1 MEPPM
6 SRTVLLA
13 LSVMLAACSSPTE
26 GEAGRADDQSPP
38 AAPGSAPPEPA
49 EASEAAV
56 TEEPAPAVSGAAR
69 AEPAQDPAPRPQGI
83 PADPDRPVAPLVT
96 ETPKGGLSLAE
107 FQYSMVERVMRLD
120 ADKDGALSR
129 GEVAAGGDG
138 ARMIGMADSDRDGRV
153 TPAEIA
159 AGASFM
165 FRQMDRNR
173 DGRVTEDERP
183 QQ

>member
-1 MEPPM
+1 
-6 SRTVLLA
+6 
-13 LSVMLAACSSPTE
+13 
-26 GEAGRADDQSPP
+26 
-38 AAPGSAPPEPA
+38 
-49 EASEAAV
+49 
-56 TEEPAPAVSGAAR
+56 
-69 AEPAQDPAPRPQGI
+69 
-83 PADPDRPVAPLVT
+83 VAPLVT